1 VKTLVLTAQP
11 LDLDITA
18 REDLAV
24 RPLPKAA
31 DPAQVV
37 RDGFIRGAEV
47 VALADVP
54 LDTDELQRGLDALVE
69 SDAAAWLDPRP
80 LGPSKTVL
88 RLREQLVPP
97 HVAAVAVRKHAW
109 DAIGNHARSGRVRSV
124 VVEVAVRVARA
135 GLDVRYLDAAASPGW
150 SLREGTDVVWGWLV
164 GHRADRVSSR

>member
-1 VKTLVLTAQP
+1 MKTLVLTAQP
-11 LDLDITA
+11 LDPDTSD
-18 REDLAV
+18 RGDLTV

-31 DPAQVV
+31 DPAQAV
-37 RDGFIRGAEV
+37 RDGFIRGADI

-54 LDTDELQRGLDALVE
+54 LEAAELRTGLEALVE
-69 SDAAAWLDPRP
+69 SDAVAWLDPRP

-150 SLREGTDVVWGWLV
+150 SVREGTDVLWGWLV
-164 GHRADRVSSR
+164 GHRADRASSR